1 MKKRVVLVGFDGAEG
16 LDLFGPAEVFTRAGR
31 RLGAAAYDVVLASD
45 RGGPIVLTSGASVAT
60 RGLTS
65 IRPRPGDTVLVAGGA
80 DRALDEA
87 ASSKSLIRW
96 AGGAARAVRRSGAI
110 CDGAVVLAGAGLPG
124 GKRAAR
130 PRAAGGRPAPSAP

>member
-31 RLGAAAYDVVLASD
+31 RLGAGAYDVVLASD

-80 DRALDEA
+80 VRPLGEA
-87 ASSKSLIRW
+87 AAGRSLLGW
-96 AGGAARAVRRSGAI
+96 LVPGSGGAVR
-110 CDGAVVLAGAGLPG
+110 
-124 GKRAAR
+124 
-130 PRAAGGRPAPSAP
+130 